1 MLRVALT
8 GGIATGKSH
17 ILRLFSSR
25 GIPTIDAD
33 QVAREVVEPK
43 RDAWFEIRK
52 RFGARV
58 CSPDGTV
65 DRAYLAALVF
75 SDVEARHELQA
86 IVHPHVRRRIDDW
99 FRCLRTENLCSFAVA
114 EIPLLFET
122 KRETEFDWIVV
133 TICEPNTQKKRL
145 MERHAFSADDAQK
158 RIDAQL
164 PISVKSERANAVIRT
179 DGSFEDTERQFDA
192 TCDTL
197 KQRY

>member
-1 MLRVALT
+1 MFRVALT

-17 ILRLFSSR
+17 ILMLFSSR

-52 RFGARV
+52 RFGTRV
-58 CSPDGTV
+58 CSSDGTV

-75 SDVEARHELQA
+75 SDVGARHELQA

-99 FRCLRTENLCSFAVA
+99 FHSLRTENLYSFGVA

-145 MERHAFSADDAQK
+145 MARHALSADDAQK
-158 RIDAQL
+158 SIDAQL

-192 TCDTL
+192 TCNTL